1 MSQQPYYQQQ
11 PSPMP
16 RNSGLAVASL
26 ILSILG
32 LIGILPFLGSVVGLI
47 LGYSARNEIDRS
59 GGVITGRGM
68 AQWGIILGWV
78 GLGLILLAI
87 CLVVTGVLTIP
98 GLALCS
104 GLLESTSY

>member
-11 PSPMP
+11 TPAPHS
-16 RNSGLAVASL
+16 SGMAVASL

-32 LIGILPFLGSVVGLI
+32 LIGILPFLGSAIGLI

-59 GGVITGRGM
+59 GGMITGRGM

-78 GLGLILLAI
+78 GLGLILLAF
-87 CLVVTGVLTIP
+87 CLVVTGVLAIP
-98 GLALCS
+98 GLAIC
-104 GLLESTSY
+104 GAIAESL